1 MKISDIFKNGII
13 KQNPIFVQLIGM
25 CSVLAVSSSLKN
37 SVTMAIAVIG
47 VLVLSNIVISMLRK
61 VTPEKI
67 RIPIFIVVIAT
78 FVTLVEM
85 LMKAFMRPMYEALG
99 IFIPLIVVNCIILA
113 RAEAFASKN
122 GVFKSAI
129 DGVAMG
135 LGYGIA
141 IAILG
146 TIREIIG
153 SGSIWGIQLFGEG
166 FKPAALFVAP
176 PGAFILLG
184 ILIAIFRTV
193 VVKRFS
199 EE

>member
-1 MKISDIFKNGII
+1 MKISDIFKNGIV

-37 SVTMAIAVIG
+37 SVTMTIAVIG
-47 VLVLSNIVISMLRK
+47 VLVLSNVVISIIRK
-61 VTPEKI
+61 VIPDKI

-85 LMKAFMRPMYEALG
+85 LMKAFMQPMYQALG
-99 IFIPLIVVNCIILA
+99 IFIPLIVVNCLILA
-113 RAEAFASKN
+113 RAETFASKN

-129 DGVAMG
+129 DGIAMG

-141 IAILG
+141 IIVLG
-146 TIREIIG
+146 AIREIIG
-153 SGSIWGIQLFGEG
+153 AGSIWGIQLFGES
-166 FKPAALFVAP
+166 FKPAGLFVAP
-176 PGAFILLG
+176 AGAFILLG
-184 ILIAIFRTV
+184 ILIAIFRTLI
-193 VVKRFS
+193 VKRIA

>member
-1 MKISDIFKNGII
+1 MKISDNFKNGII

-37 SVTMAIAVIG
+37 SVTMAVAVIG
-47 VLVLSNIVISMLRK
+47 VLVLSNVVISMIRK

-85 LMKAFMRPMYEALG
+85 LMKAFMQPMYQALG
-99 IFIPLIVVNCIILA
+99 IFIPLIVVNCLILA

-122 GVFKSAI
+122 SVFKSAI

-141 IAILG
+141 IVILG

-153 SGSIWGIQLFGEG
+153 SGSIWGIQLFGES
-166 FKPAALFVAP
+166 FQPAALFIAP